1 MSRRHLR
8 ICAICGLRP
17 VTIVALAAA
26 LTGGVSASAL
36 AQPLAIV
43 GGKVYPVSGP
53 AIENGTV
60 LIENG
65 AIKDVGAN
73 VAVPA
78 NATRIDAKGKWV
90 TPGLIHAAS
99 GLGLVEVG
107 AVPDANDASAKG
119 DRAVAASF
127 RAWDGLNRETVLW
140 DPARNEGVTTVVV
153 APGGRSLISGQG
165 AIVDLTDGPR
175 ADVFRKAPVAMFG
188 QLSSAQGAGTSA
200 RGELVQRFR
209 ELVADV
215 RAFAARRE
223 AYDAGDSRE
232 LSARRADLEAMV
244 PVIEGRLPL
253 VLDVNRAADIEM
265 ALDLAREFSLRIMI
279 LGGSEGWKV
288 ASRLAAEKVPVL
300 TGALDNI
307 PSSFATLG
315 SRQEN
320 AGLLAKAGVPLVIVG
335 TAGEA
340 FNVRNIRQEAG
351 NAVAYGLGWDA
362 ALRAVTLSV
371 AEQFGV
377 ADRVGSLQTGRDA
390 NVVVWSGD
398 PFEFATIAEHVFV
411 RGRSVRRP
419 SRQDEL
425 TEKYK
430 RLVKP

>member
-1 MSRRHLR
+1 MRLPDRAR
-8 ICAICGLRP
+8 C
-17 VTIVALAAA
+17 AAA
-26 LTGGVSASAL
+26 AVVLALGLAASAL
-36 AQPLAIV
+36 AQPIAII

-53 AIENGTV
+53 PIENATV
-60 LIENG
+60 VIDNG

-78 NATRIDAKGKWV
+78 GATRIDATGKWV

-127 RAWDGLNRETVLW
+127 RAWDGLNPDTVLW
-140 DPARNEGVTTVVV
+140 DPARNEGVTSVVV
-153 APGGRSLISGQG
+153 APGGRNLISGQ
-165 AIVDLTDGPR
+165 AALVDLAEGPR
-175 ADVFRKAPVAMFG
+175 ADLVRRAPVAMFG
-188 QLSSAQGAGTSA
+188 QLSSAEGAGASA

-209 ELVADV
+209 ELIGDV
-215 RAFAARRE
+215 RAFAARRD
-223 AYDAGDSRE
+223 AYDTGNSRE
-232 LSARRADLEAMV
+232 LSARRGDLEAMI
-244 PVIEGRLPL
+244 PVVEARLPL
-253 VLDVNRAADIEM
+253 VVGVNRAADIET
-265 ALDLAREFSLRIMI
+265 ALDLARELNLRIMV
-279 LGGSEGWKV
+279 LGGAEAWKV
-288 ASRLAAEKVPVL
+288 AARLAAEKVPVL

-335 TAGEA
+335 SPGEA

-351 NAVAYGLGWDA
+351 NAVAYGLAWDA
-362 ALRAVTLSV
+362 ALRAVTLTV

-377 ADRVGSLQTGRDA
+377 ADRVGSLQPGRDA

-398 PFEFATIAEHVFV
+398 PFEFATVAEHVFV

>member
-1 MSRRHLR
+1 VRLPDRAR
-8 ICAICGLRP
+8 C
-17 VTIVALAAA
+17 AAA
-26 LTGGVSASAL
+26 AVVLALGLAASAL
-36 AQPLAIV
+36 AQPIAII

-53 AIENGTV
+53 PIENATV
-60 LIENG
+60 VIDNG

-78 NATRIDAKGKWV
+78 GATRIDATGKWV

-127 RAWDGLNRETVLW
+127 RAWDGLNPDTVLW
-140 DPARNEGVTTVVV
+140 DPARNEGVTSVVV
-153 APGGRSLISGQG
+153 APGGRNLISGQ
-165 AIVDLTDGPR
+165 AALVDLAEGPR
-175 ADVFRKAPVAMFG
+175 ADLVRRAPVAMFG
-188 QLSSAQGAGTSA
+188 QLSSAEGAGASA

-209 ELVADV
+209 ELIGDV
-215 RAFAARRE
+215 RAFAARRD
-223 AYDAGDSRE
+223 AYDTGNSRE
-232 LSARRADLEAMV
+232 LSARRGDLEAMI
-244 PVIEGRLPL
+244 PVVEARLPL
-253 VLDVNRAADIEM
+253 VVGVNRAADIET
-265 ALDLAREFSLRIMI
+265 ALDLARELNLRIMV
-279 LGGSEGWKV
+279 LGGAEAWKV
-288 ASRLAAEKVPVL
+288 AARLAAEKVPVL

-335 TAGEA
+335 SPGEA

-351 NAVAYGLGWDA
+351 NAVAYGLAWDA
-362 ALRAVTLSV
+362 ALRAVTLTV

-377 ADRVGSLQTGRDA
+377 ADRVGSLQPGRDA

-398 PFEFATIAEHVFV
+398 PFEFATVAEHVFV
-411 RGRSVRRP
+411 RGRSVKRT

>member
-1 MSRRHLR
+1 VRLPDRAR
-8 ICAICGLRP
+8 C
-17 VTIVALAAA
+17 AAA
-26 LTGGVSASAL
+26 AVVLALGLAASAL
-36 AQPLAIV
+36 AQPIAII

-53 AIENGTV
+53 PIENATV
-60 LIENG
+60 VIDNG

-78 NATRIDAKGKWV
+78 GATRIDATGKWV

-127 RAWDGLNRETVLW
+127 RAWDGLNPDTVLW
-140 DPARNEGVTTVVV
+140 DPARNEGVTSVVV
-153 APGGRSLISGQG
+153 APGGRNLISGQ
-165 AIVDLTDGPR
+165 AALVDLAEGPR
-175 ADVFRKAPVAMFG
+175 ADLVRRAPVAMFG
-188 QLSSAQGAGTSA
+188 QLSSAEGAGASA

-209 ELVADV
+209 ELIGDV
-215 RAFAARRE
+215 RAFAARRD
-223 AYDAGDSRE
+223 AYDTGNSRE
-232 LSARRADLEAMV
+232 LSARRGDLEAMI
-244 PVIEGRLPL
+244 PVVEGRLPL
-253 VLDVNRAADIEM
+253 VVGVNRAADIET
-265 ALDLAREFSLRIMI
+265 ALDLARELNLRIMV
-279 LGGSEGWKV
+279 LGGAEAWKV
-288 ASRLAAEKVPVL
+288 AARLAAEKVPVL

-320 AGLLAKAGVPLVIVG
+320 AGLLARAGVPLVIVG
-335 TAGEA
+335 SPGEA

-351 NAVAYGLGWDA
+351 NAVAYGLAWDA
-362 ALRAVTLSV
+362 ALRAVTLTV

-377 ADRVGSLQTGRDA
+377 ADRVGSLQPGRDA

-398 PFEFATIAEHVFV
+398 PFEFATVAEHVFV
-411 RGRSVRRP
+411 RGRSVKRT

>member
-1 MSRRHLR
+1 VRLPDRAR
-8 ICAICGLRP
+8 C
-17 VTIVALAAA
+17 AAA
-26 LTGGVSASAL
+26 AVVLALGLAASAL
-36 AQPLAIV
+36 AQPIAII

-53 AIENGTV
+53 PIENATV
-60 LIENG
+60 VIDNG

-78 NATRIDAKGKWV
+78 GATRIDATGKWV

-127 RAWDGLNRETVLW
+127 RAWDGLNPDTVLW
-140 DPARNEGVTTVVV
+140 DPARNEGVTSVVV
-153 APGGRSLISGQG
+153 APGGRNLISGQ
-165 AIVDLTDGPR
+165 AALVDLAEGPR
-175 ADVFRKAPVAMFG
+175 ADLVRRAPVAMFG
-188 QLSSAQGAGTSA
+188 QLSSAEGAGASA

-209 ELVADV
+209 ELIGDV
-215 RAFAARRE
+215 RAFAARRD
-223 AYDAGDSRE
+223 AYDTGNSRE
-232 LSARRADLEAMV
+232 LSARRGDLEAMI
-244 PVIEGRLPL
+244 PVVEGRLPL
-253 VLDVNRAADIEM
+253 VVGVNRAADIET
-265 ALDLAREFSLRIMI
+265 ALDLARELNLRIMV
-279 LGGSEGWKV
+279 LGGAEAWKV
-288 ASRLAAEKVPVL
+288 AARLAAEKVPVL

-335 TAGEA
+335 SPGEA

-351 NAVAYGLGWDA
+351 NAVAYGLAWDA
-362 ALRAVTLSV
+362 ALRAVTLTV

-377 ADRVGSLQTGRDA
+377 ADRVGSLQPGRDA

-398 PFEFATIAEHVFV
+398 PFEFATVAEHVFV
-411 RGRSVRRP
+411 RGRSVKRT

>member
-1 MSRRHLR
+1 VRLPDRAR
-8 ICAICGLRP
+8 C
-17 VTIVALAAA
+17 AAA
-26 LTGGVSASAL
+26 AVVLALGLAASAL
-36 AQPLAIV
+36 AQPIAII

-53 AIENGTV
+53 PIENATV
-60 LIENG
+60 VIDNG

-78 NATRIDAKGKWV
+78 GATRIDATGKWV

-127 RAWDGLNRETVLW
+127 RAWDGLNPDTVLW
-140 DPARNEGVTTVVV
+140 DPARNEGVTSVVV
-153 APGGRSLISGQG
+153 APGGRNLISGQ
-165 AIVDLTDGPR
+165 AALVDLAEGPR
-175 ADVFRKAPVAMFG
+175 ADLVRRAPVAMFG
-188 QLSSAQGAGTSA
+188 QLSSAEGAGASA

-209 ELVADV
+209 ELIGDV
-215 RAFAARRE
+215 RAFAARRD
-223 AYDAGDSRE
+223 AYDTGNSRE
-232 LSARRADLEAMV
+232 LSARRGDLEAMI
-244 PVIEGRLPL
+244 PVVEARLPL
-253 VLDVNRAADIEM
+253 VVGVNRAADIET
-265 ALDLAREFSLRIMI
+265 ALDLARELNLRIMV
-279 LGGSEGWKV
+279 LGGAEAWKV
-288 ASRLAAEKVPVL
+288 AARLAAEKVPVL

-335 TAGEA
+335 SPGEA

-351 NAVAYGLGWDA
+351 NAVAYGLAWDA
-362 ALRAVTLSV
+362 ALRAVTLTV

-377 ADRVGSLQTGRDA
+377 ADRVGSLQPGRDA

-398 PFEFATIAEHVFV
+398 PFEFATVAEHVFV

>member
-1 MSRRHLR
+1 VRLPDRAR
-8 ICAICGLRP
+8 C
-17 VTIVALAAA
+17 AAA
-26 LTGGVSASAL
+26 AVVLALGLAASAL
-36 AQPLAIV
+36 AQPIAII

-53 AIENGTV
+53 PIENATV
-60 LIENG
+60 VIDNG

-78 NATRIDAKGKWV
+78 GATRIDATGKWV

-127 RAWDGLNRETVLW
+127 RAWDGLNPDTVLW
-140 DPARNEGVTTVVV
+140 DPARNEGVTSVVV
-153 APGGRSLISGQG
+153 APGGRNLISGQ
-165 AIVDLTDGPR
+165 AALVDLAEGPR
-175 ADVFRKAPVAMFG
+175 ADLVRRAPVAMFG
-188 QLSSAQGAGTSA
+188 QLSSAEGAGASA

-209 ELVADV
+209 ELIGDV
-215 RAFAARRE
+215 RAFAARRD
-223 AYDAGDSRE
+223 AYDTGNSRE
-232 LSARRADLEAMV
+232 LSARRGDLEAMI
-244 PVIEGRLPL
+244 PVVEGRLPL
-253 VLDVNRAADIEM
+253 VVGVNRAADIET
-265 ALDLAREFSLRIMI
+265 ALDLARELNLRIMV
-279 LGGSEGWKV
+279 LGGAEAWKV
-288 ASRLAAEKVPVL
+288 AARLAAEKVPVL

-320 AGLLAKAGVPLVIVG
+320 AGLPAKAGVPLVIVG
-335 TAGEA
+335 SPGEA

-351 NAVAYGLGWDA
+351 NAVAYGLAWDA
-362 ALRAVTLSV
+362 ALRAVTLTV

-377 ADRVGSLQTGRDA
+377 ADRVGSLQPGRDA

-398 PFEFATIAEHVFV
+398 PFEFATVAEHVFV
-411 RGRSVRRP
+411 RGRSVKRT